1 VIFMSDHPADPAAHP
16 AADPAAHPAAVPAAP
31 ADLPKAYEPQA
42 IEPRWYDEWM
52 VRGYFHADA
61 SAPKAPFA
69 IVIPPPNVTGS
80 LHMGHALGVTIEDIF
95 TRWKRMAAYNAMWLP
110 GTDHAGIATQMVVER
125 ELRAKEQKSRH
136 DIGREEF
143 VKRIWTWRETTGDRI
158 LEQLKKLGCSLDW
171 ARTKFTMEPGY
182 SAAVMEAFVRLYE
195 EGLIY
200 RAKRLINWCVSCRTA
215 LSDLEV
221 DYDEGVQGELY
232 EFAYPLEDGS
242 GEVVVATT
250 RPETMLGDTAVAVHP
265 DDPRHQDK
273 IGRTIKHPITGRI
286 FPIVADA
293 ILVDPKFGT
302 GAVKVTPAH
311 DPNDFETGVRHGL
324 PMISIFD
331 DKGVVTA
338 EGGAFAGLDR
348 FKARKAVKAR
358 LAELGLER
366 GSKPHVHA
374 VGHCQRCETVVE
386 PMLSTQ
392 WFVKM
397 EPLAKPAIEAVE
409 QGKTKFVPE
418 SWSKTFFHWMNNIRD
433 WCISRQLWWGH
444 RIPVWYCA
452 QCREM
457 TVARTTPSAC
467 SHCGSTELT
476 QDEDVLD
483 TWFSSWLWPFATLGW
498 PAETRELKTFYPTTM
513 LDTGYDILFFWVA
526 RMMMAGLH
534 FMKKVP
540 FRTVYLHTMVTDEKG
555 DKMSKVKGNTIDPLD
570 VIAKHGADPLRFALA
585 WLTTQAAQGKNI
597 KFSVGNVE
605 DARRFA
611 NKIWNA
617 SRFVLKNLEG
627 FDAERFAD
635 RIADGADRAEFDLPE
650 RWILSRVQRAAEEV
664 DKALEE
670 YRISDAAQA
679 VYHFIWDEVC
689 DWYIELAK
697 AALARG
703 DNPDADARWK
713 IQGALVT
720 ALETAMRLLHPFMPF
735 LTEEIW
741 QQLPKPSGAPQ
752 SIMITLYP
760 VRDVRFYDDA
770 SEASMALVQKVIV
783 ALRTIR
789 ADKNIP
795 SATRVKVLLSVNDDY
810 KKTILEGYKTII
822 AEQGR
827 CSEVRVR
834 RSGSSFSGELS
845 LDRVATALAGDV
857 EVMVPIEGLVDS
869 GEEKLK
875 LERDRAKLVSD
886 RDYLIKKL
894 ADPRFVERAP
904 PHVLDKDRGKLAE
917 VETALGKLEQ
927 ALGRLAG

>member
-1 VIFMSDHPADPAAHP
+1 MAE
-16 AADPAAHPAAVPAAP
+16 
-31 ADLPKAYEPQA
+31 LPKNYEPES
-42 IEPRWYDEWM
+42 IEPRWYEEWTA
-52 VRGYFHADA
+52 RGYFHADA
-61 SAPKAPFA
+61 TAPKAPFA

-80 LHMGHALGVTIEDIF
+80 LHMGHALGDTIEDIF

-110 GTDHAGIATQMVVER
+110 GTDHAGIATQLVVER
-125 ELRAKEQKSRH
+125 ELREKEGKSRH
-136 DIGREEF
+136 DLGREEF
-143 VKRIWTWRETTGDRI
+143 VKRIWAWRERTGDRI

-171 ARTKFTMEPGY
+171 SRTKFTMDPQY
-182 SAAVMEAFVRLYE
+182 SAAVIEAFVRLHE

-200 RAKRLINWCVSCRTA
+200 RARRLINWCVSCRTA

-221 DYDEGVQGELY
+221 EFDEQTQGELY
-232 EFAYPLEDGS
+232 EFAYPLADGS

-265 DDPRHQDK
+265 DDPRHASK
-273 IGRTIKHPITGRI
+273 IGKEIKNPITGQTFKVI
-286 FPIVADA
+286 ADA

-311 DPNDFETGVRHGL
+311 DPNDFETGQRHNL

-331 DKGVVTA
+331 EAGKVTA
-338 EGGAFAGLDR
+338 AGGPFAGLDR
-348 FKARKAVKAR
+348 FAARKAVKAR
-358 LAELGLER
+358 LKELGLER
-366 GSKPHVHA
+366 GSKPHMHA

-386 PMLSTQ
+386 PTLSTQ

-418 SWSKTFFHWMNNIRD
+418 TWSKTFFHWMNNIRD

-444 RIPVWYCA
+444 RIPVWYCGDPA
-452 QCREM
+452 CQQM
-457 TVARTTPSAC
+457 TVARTTPAAC
-467 SHCGSTELT
+467 GHCGGADLK

-498 PAETRELKTFYPTTM
+498 PNETRELKTFYPTTM

-555 DKMSKVKGNTIDPLD
+555 EKMSKVKGNTIDPLD
-570 VIAKHGADPLRFALA
+570 VIAKHGADALRFALA
-585 WLTTQAAQGKNI
+585 WLTTQASQGKNI
-597 KFSVGNVE
+597 KFSMGNVE

-617 SRFVLKNLEG
+617 TRFALINLEG
-627 FDAERFAD
+627 FDADRFAD
-635 RIADGADRAEFDLPE
+635 QIADGPDRAEFDLPE

-664 DKALEE
+664 DTALEE
-670 YRISDAAQA
+670 YRIADAAQA
-679 VYHFIWDEVC
+679 AYHFVWNELC

-703 DNPDADARWK
+703 DAASKWK

-760 VRDVRFYDDA
+760 VRDVRFHDDA

-783 ALRTIR
+783 ALRGIR
-789 ADKNIP
+789 AEKNIP
-795 SATRVKVLLSVNDDY
+795 SITRIRTLLVVTDDY
-810 KKTILEGYKTII
+810 KKTILDGYKTII

-827 CSEVRVR
+827 CSDVRVR
-834 RSGSSFSGELS
+834 RTGSSFGGDFI
-845 LDRVATALAGDV
+845 LDQLATALAGDV
-857 EVMVPIEGLVDS
+857 EVMVPLDGLVDA
-869 GEEKLK
+869 GAEKAK
-875 LERDRAKLVSD
+875 LEKDRAKLVSD
-886 RDYLIKKL
+886 RDYLAKKL
-894 ADPRFVERAP
+894 TNPKFVDRAP
-904 PHVLDKDRGKLAE
+904 AEVLDKDRAKLAE
-917 VETALGKLEQ
+917 LETALTRMEE
-927 ALGRLAG
+927 ALARLNKKAS

>member
-1 VIFMSDHPADPAAHP
+1 MAET
-16 AADPAAHPAAVPAAP
+16 
-31 ADLPKAYEPQA
+31 PKSYEPKE
-42 IEPRWYDEWM
+42 IEARWYAEWM
-52 VRGYFHADA
+52 ARGYFHADA
-61 SAPKAPFA
+61 AAPKAPFA

-80 LHMGHALGVTIEDIF
+80 LHMGHALGTTIEDVF
-95 TRWKRMAAYNAMWLP
+95 TRWRRMAAYNAMWLP
-110 GTDHAGIATQMVVER
+110 GSDHAGIATQMVVER
-125 ELRAKEQKSRH
+125 ELREREKKSRH
-136 DIGREEF
+136 DIGRAAF
-143 VKRIWTWRETTGDRI
+143 VERVWDWRKRTGNRI
-158 LEQLKKLGCSLDW
+158 FEQLKLMGCSLDW
-171 ARTKFTMEPGY
+171 ERAIFTMDPPY
-182 SAAVMEAFVRLYE
+182 SAAVIEAFVRLHE
-195 EGLIY
+195 DGLIY
-200 RAKRLINWCVSCRTA
+200 RARRLINWCPSCRTA

-221 DYDEGVQGELY
+221 DYDEGTQGELY
-232 EFAYPLEDGS
+232 EFAYPLADGS

-265 DDPRHQDK
+265 DDPRHRAK
-273 IGRTIKHPITGRI
+273 IGKKLRHPFVSREI
-286 FPIVADA
+286 PIIADA

-311 DPNDFETGVRHGL
+311 DPNDFETGQRHNL
-324 PMISIFD
+324 AMISIFD
-331 DKGVVTA
+331 EAGVVNK
-338 EGGAFAGLDR
+338 EGGPFAGLDR
-348 FKARKAVKAR
+348 FAARKAVKAK
-358 LAELGLER
+358 LKELGLER

-418 SWSKTFFHWMNNIRD
+418 TWSKTFFHWMHNIRD

-444 RIPVWYCA
+444 RIPAWYCA
-452 QCREM
+452 ACNEAM
-457 TVARTTPSAC
+457 VARTAPTAC
-467 SHCGSTELT
+467 GKCGATELT

-498 PAETRELKTFYPTTM
+498 PNETRELKTFYPTTL

-526 RMMMAGLH
+526 RMMMAGLY

-555 DKMSKVKGNTIDPLD
+555 EKMSKVKGNTIDPVE
-570 VIAKHGADPLRFALA
+570 VIDKHGADALRFSLA
-585 WLTTQAAQGKNI
+585 WLTTSAAQGKNI
-597 KFSVGNVE
+597 KFSVGNAD

-617 SRFVLKNLEG
+617 KNFTLMNLDG
-627 FDAERFAD
+627 YDADRFAD
-635 RIADGADRAEFDLPE
+635 RVADGPDRAEFDLPE
-650 RWILSRVQRAAEEV
+650 RWILSRVQRAAEMV
-664 DKALEE
+664 DGALEE
-670 YRISDAAQA
+670 YRIADAAQA
-679 VYHFIWDEVC
+679 AYHFIWHELC

-697 AALARG
+697 AGFARAG
-703 DNPDADARWK
+703 ADVEARSK

-735 LTEEIW
+735 ITEEIW

-783 ALRTIR
+783 ALRNIR
-789 ADKNIP
+789 TERNIP
-795 SATRVKVLLSVNDDY
+795 SATRVNALLAVADDY

-827 CSEVRVR
+827 CAEVRVR
-834 RSGSSFSGELS
+834 RSGASFSGEYQLS
-845 LDRVATALAGDV
+845 KMAMTMAGDV
-857 EVMVPIEGLVDS
+857 EVMVPLEGLVDTKD
-869 GEEKLK
+869 EIAKLDKEKSK
-875 LERDRAKLVSD
+875 LEKRRDDLKRKLTDPKFVDRAPLEVVDK
-886 RDYLIKKL
+886 
-894 ADPRFVERAP
+894 ARAE
-904 PHVLDKDRGKLAE
+904 LAE
-917 VETALGKLEQ
+917 LEAALAKIADGLRR
-927 ALGRLAG
+927 LGGG

>member
-1 VIFMSDHPADPAAHP
+1 M
-16 AADPAAHPAAVPAAP
+16 
-31 ADLPKAYEPQA
+31 ADLPKSYEPKD
-42 IEPRWYDEWM
+42 IEPRWYAEWM
-52 VRGYFHADA
+52 ARGYFHADA
-61 SAPKAPFA
+61 AAPKAPFA

-80 LHMGHALGVTIEDIF
+80 LHMGHALGNTIEDIF
-95 TRWKRMAAYNAMWLP
+95 TRWRRMAAYNAMWLP
-110 GTDHAGIATQMVVER
+110 GSDHAGIATQMVAER
-125 ELRAKEQKSRH
+125 ELREKEKKSRH
-136 DIGREEF
+136 DLGREAFLER
-143 VKRIWTWRETTGDRI
+143 VWDWRRRSGDRI
-158 LEQLKKLGCSLDW
+158 FEQLKQLGCSLDW
-171 ARTKFTMEPGY
+171 DRAVFTMDPSY
-182 SAAVMEAFVRLYE
+182 SAAVIEAFVRLHE

-200 RAKRLINWCVSCRTA
+200 RAKRLINWCPSCRTA

-221 DYDEGVQGELY
+221 DYDEGTQGELY
-232 EFAYPLEDGS
+232 EFAYPLADGS
-242 GEVVVATT
+242 GELVVATT

-265 DDPRHQDK
+265 DDPRHQAN
-273 IGRTIKHPITGRI
+273 IGKMLRHPFVDRQVPVI
-286 FPIVADA
+286 ADA

-311 DPNDFETGVRHGL
+311 DPNDFETGLRHKL
-324 PMISIFD
+324 PMISILD
-331 DKGVVTA
+331 ETGAVNA
-338 EGGAFAGLDR
+338 EGGPFAGLDR
-348 FKARKAVKAR
+348 FAARKAVKAK
-358 LAELGLER
+358 LKELGLER

-386 PMLSTQ
+386 PMISTQ

-444 RIPVWYCA
+444 RIPAWYCT
-452 QCREM
+452 CGE
-457 TVARTTPSAC
+457 TIVARTAPAAC
-467 SHCGSTELT
+467 PKCGSPGETLK

-498 PAETRELKTFYPTTM
+498 PNETRELKTFYPTTM

-526 RMMMAGLH
+526 RMLMAGLH

-570 VIAKHGADPLRFALA
+570 VIGKHGADALRFALA

-597 KFSVGNVE
+597 KFSLSNVE

-617 SRFVLKNLEG
+617 TRFALMNLEG
-627 FDAERFAD
+627 YDADRFAD
-635 RIADGADRAEFDLPE
+635 RLADGPDGAELDLPE
-650 RWILSRVQRAAEEV
+650 RWILSRVQRASEEV
-664 DKALEE
+664 DNALEE
-670 YRISDAAQA
+670 YRIADAAQA
-679 VYHFIWDEVC
+679 AYHFVWDELC

-697 AALARG
+697 AGFARAG
-703 DNPDADARWK
+703 VDQVARAK

-735 LTEEIW
+735 ITEEIW
-741 QQLPKPSGAPQ
+741 QQLPKPEGAPQ

-760 VRDVRFYDDA
+760 VRDVRFHDEA
-770 SEASMALVQKVIV
+770 SEASMALVQNVIV
-783 ALRTIR
+783 ALRSIR
-789 ADKNIP
+789 TERKIP
-795 SATRVKVLLSVNDDY
+795 TSTRLRALLAVGDDY

-827 CSEVRVR
+827 CSEVLVR
-834 RSGSSFSGELS
+834 RSGASFTGEFVVS
-845 LDRVATALAGDV
+845 QTAMAMAGDV
-857 EVMVPIEGLVDS
+857 EVLVPLEGLVDVAS
-869 GEEKLK
+869 EVSK
-875 LERDRAKLVSD
+875 LEKDLAKLVKD
-886 RDYLIKKL
+886 RDHTKRKL
-894 ADPRFVERAP
+894 SDPNFTSRAP
-904 PHVLDKDRGKLAE
+904 AEVLEKDRARLAE
-917 VETALGKLEQ
+917 AEANIAKVEVAL
-927 ALGRLAG
+927 ARLKTG